1 MRILNIEHEQRV
13 RAQSVAALSCGASCE
28 SVDSQEG
35 FSRTAAL
42 TADLPICDQPRRAV
56 SPIPAS
62 PYPKDAGK

>member
-1 MRILNIEHEQRV
+1 MRTPNIEHEQRV
-13 RAQSVAALSCGASCE
+13 RVQSVAVLACGASCE
-28 SVDSQEG
+28 SVDSLGG

-42 TADLPICDQPRRAV
+42 TAVLPICDQPRRAV